1 MRLVCVC
8 LYECVCSVRKPI
20 KACDQVQ
27 VSAGCRRQTRRR
39 SARVSTS
46 HRMDGLFGDSVCS
59 LSKTVGTAF
68 ISIHH
73 LRRDDWA
80 FREAGRPVNEDL
92 KGFGCTQT
100 F

>member
-1 MRLVCVC
+1 MCLC
-8 LYECVCSVRKPI
+8 LYECVCDVRRPI

-27 VSAGCRRQTRRR
+27 VSVGRRRQARRR
-39 SARVSTS
+39 SAHVSTS
-46 HRMDGLFGDSVCS
+46 QRMDGLFGDSVCS

-73 LRRDDWA
+73 LRRDDLA

-92 KGFGCTQT
+92 RRFGCTQT
-100 F
+100 FLS